1 MSEITGISMPT
12 AYKLIVDLERLEI
25 LKEITGGQRGRTY
38 IYDKDLQIFR

>member
-1 MSEITGISMPT
+1 MPT

-38 IYDKDLQIFR
+38 VYDKYFQIFR